1 MDVESTQDDKDMT
14 DSLCTSQTTL
24 DNEFDELQRLRIRVA
39 ELESRLGASHTEEKI
54 LKFNIDH
61 FFAVGSPLG
70 IFIMLREHGSH
81 IKRDHKGAGS
91 FLPSCV
97 CRRIHNLHHPSDPV
111 AYRMEPLIN
120 PLYSQIKPV
129 KMDSAGSKPSHK
141 SKELAEGPRQDP
153 ETQGASRGS
162 WWNTILSAS
171 VLRTLQVSG
180 NTSEG
185 STKPLPTDKLLED
198 DSKLNPD
205 DRLKERLDFML
216 REGMMEN
223 SYINSLTAHL
233 CY

>member
-1 MDVESTQDDKDMT
+1 MIYCLHL

-70 IFIMLREHGSH
+70 IFIMLREHGSL

-111 AYRMEPLIN
+111 V
-120 PLYSQIKPV
+120 SIKRLTYICT
-129 KMDSAGSKPSHK
+129 KTYHDRHIEWSH
-141 SKELAEGPRQDP
+141 
-153 ETQGASRGS
+153 
-162 WWNTILSAS
+162 
-171 VLRTLQVSG
+171 
-180 NTSEG
+180 
-185 STKPLPTDKLLED
+185 
-198 DSKLNPD
+198 
-205 DRLKERLDFML
+205 
-216 REGMMEN
+216 
-223 SYINSLTAHL
+223 
-233 CY
+233 